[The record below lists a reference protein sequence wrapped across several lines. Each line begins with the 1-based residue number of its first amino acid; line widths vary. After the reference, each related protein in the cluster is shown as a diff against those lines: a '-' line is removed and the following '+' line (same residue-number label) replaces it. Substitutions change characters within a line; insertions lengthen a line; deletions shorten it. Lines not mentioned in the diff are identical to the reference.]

1 MERSGWAS
9 VENVGRPMSRTIADI
24 AEAFSRHEFEET
36 YQHMLE
42 DIDWQL
48 VGEKHIRGRGS
59 VVAACEETRKSLI
72 SVRTTFSKF
81 RVITAERSVVID
93 SGLDMCMPKVN
104 PHTSHLATY
113 STSRTGPWLP
123 LPHTTSR

>member
-1 MERSGWAS
+1 
-9 VENVGRPMSRTIADI
+9 MSRTITEI

-42 DIDWQL
+42 DFDRQL

-93 SGLDMCMPKVN
+93 SRAEYVDAEGEFSHVASCDMF
-104 PHTSHLATY
+104 Y
-113 STSRTGPWLP
+113 FSTTGPWRP

>member
-1 MERSGWAS
+1 
-9 VENVGRPMSRTIADI
+9 MSRTITEI

-93 SGLDMCMPKVN
+93 SRAGYVDAEGEFSHVASCDIFDFHDGTLAAI
-104 PHTSHLATY
+104 TSYNLEVDEAAND
-113 STSRTGPWLP
+113 
-123 LPHTTSR
+123 